1 MVGRME
7 PSGALP
13 RLNFVPPDPRW
24 MCGGG
29 GSAHLRPRGQTAL
42 RPLLLAHICTRYTRQ
57 NRADFDLKMTSE
69 SEVLVDDS
77 LPEKT
82 ATHPPH
88 APAAM
93 GPAID
98 SIKILDLTAPSS
110 SSTA

>member
-29 GSAHLRPRGQTAL
+29 GWAHLRPRGQTAL

-57 NRADFDLKMTSE
+57 NKADFDFK
-69 SEVLVDDS
+69 
-77 LPEKT
+77 
-82 ATHPPH
+82 
-88 APAAM
+88 
-93 GPAID
+93 
-98 SIKILDLTAPSS
+98 
-110 SSTA
+110 